1 MKRPVENW
9 RLALMSLIV
18 VATTFALPVS
28 GYAQVPVPAV
38 QESITV
44 STSSPL
50 TEANL
55 DGSEVT
61 VTLAGRTFERSI
73 FSIRRAVSVSGI
85 AGVTVG
91 TFGITRASDT
101 KLTIELDFN
110 GDFDEDGTLRFYG
123 ERGGQSRPTTA
134 PRSPG
139 TCLSRRWTKRW
150 RRRRRRR

>member
-1 MKRPVENW
+1 MKRPITYRQFV
-9 RLALMSLIV
+9 LISLVVVLMV
-18 VATTFALPVS
+18 FTVPET

-44 STSSPL
+44 STASPL
-50 TEANL
+50 TEATL

-85 AGVTVG
+85 AGVSVG

-101 KLTIELDFN
+101 RLTIELDFN
-110 GDFDEDGTLRFYG
+110 GDFDEDGTLT
-123 ERGGQSRPTTA
+123 STA
-134 PRSPG
+134 V
-139 TCLSRRWTKRW
+139 
-150 RRRRRRR
+150 